1 MARIIDVIEAP
12 DQRRDEIVVRVPEA
26 GSGDFRLGSAVNVR
40 ESQAA
45 VFYRDGKA
53 MDVFKAGRHHITT
66 ANLPLLANLL
76 RLATAG
82 RDMFTAEVYFVNL
95 VEFTDWKWGT
105 PEPVTLRDQ
114 DFGIIRLRAFGNYS
128 VQVSDPQLFVTKVVG
143 TGGVYQTNDIQNFLR
158 GMIVARF
165 ADVLGESK
173 VPALDLPAMQDELGA
188 AVRAKLSDEFDA
200 FGLVLKTFFLQNI
213 SMPEEVQKAI
223 DQRASMGAIGDMQK
237 FTQYQAAQA
246 MRDAAQQEG
255 GGGLAGAG
263 LGLGA
268 GAGLGAIMGQ
278 TLGQAMQGTQP
289 AQPAAPGAAPTAPD
303 IMTLSEAAA
312 YMRVGEE
319 DVLEAIKSGEL
330 KAKKIG
336 SSYRLSK
343 QAIDEFL
350 SS

>member
-12 DQRRDEIVVRVPEA
+12 DQRRDQMVVRVPETGA
-26 GSGDFRLGSAVNVR
+26 GDFRLGSAVNVR

-53 MDVFKAGRHHITT
+53 LDLFHAGRHHITT
-66 ANLPLLANLL
+66 ANLPLLAGLL
-76 RLATAG
+76 RLATGG
-82 RDMFTAEVYFVNL
+82 RDVFTAEVYFVNL

-114 DFGIIRLRAFGNYS
+114 DFGIVRLRAFGNYS
-128 VQVSDPQLFVTKVVG
+128 VQINDPQLFVTKVVG
-143 TGGVYQTNDIQNFLR
+143 TGGAYRTSEIQDFLR

-165 ADVLGESK
+165 ADLLGEAK
-173 VPALDLPAMQDELGA
+173 VPALDLPAMQDEVAA
-188 AVRAKLSDEFDA
+188 AVRSKLADEFDA
-200 FGLVLKTFFLQNI
+200 FGLVLKTFFLQSI

-223 DQRASMGAIGDMQK
+223 DQRASMGAIGNMQQ

-246 MRDAAQQEG
+246 LRDAAQQEG

-263 LGLGA
+263 VGLGA
-268 GAGLGAIMGQ
+268 GAGLGAVMGQ
-278 TLGQAMQGTQP
+278 TLGQAMQGGQP
-289 AQPAAPGAAPTAPD
+289 AGGQGAAPSAPD

-312 YMRVGEE
+312 YMRVSEE

-336 SSYRLSK
+336 NSYRLSK
-343 QAIDEFL
+343 QAIDQFL

>member
-1 MARIIDVIEAP
+1 MARIIDVVEAP
-12 DQRRDEIVVRVPEA
+12 DQRRDQMVVRIPEV

-53 MDVFKAGRHHITT
+53 MDVFRAGRHHVTT
-66 ANLPLLANLL
+66 ANLPLLSGLL
-76 RLATAG
+76 RLGTGG
-82 RDMFTAEVYFVNL
+82 RDVFTAEAYFVNL

-105 PEPVTLRDQ
+105 PEPITLRDA
-114 DFGIIRLRAFGNYS
+114 DFGIVRLRAFGNYS
-128 VQVSDPQLFVTKVVG
+128 VQVTDPQLFVTKVVG
-143 TGGVYQTNDIQNFLR
+143 TGGVYRTSEIQDFLR
-158 GMIVARF
+158 GMIIARF
-165 ADVLGESK
+165 TDLLGEAK
-173 VPALDLPAMQDELGA
+173 VPALDLPALQDEVGA
-188 AVRAKLSDEFDA
+188 AVRAKLGDEFDA
-200 FGLVLKTFFLQNI
+200 FGLALKTFFLQNI

-223 DQRASMGAIGDMQK
+223 DQRASMGAIGDMQR

-246 MRDAAQQEG
+246 LRDAAQQEG
-255 GGGLAGAG
+255 GGLTGAG
-263 LGLGA
+263 VGLGA
-268 GAGLGAIMGQ
+268 GAGLGAVMGQ
-278 TLGQAMQGTQP
+278 AMGQAMQGGQQP
-289 AQPAAPGAAPTAPD
+289 EGQSAEPATPD

-319 DVLEAIKSGEL
+319 DVLEVIKSGDL

-336 SSYRLSK
+336 SSYRISK